1 MPPTPTPNKNKRTP
15 KKDCMGF
22 PGGSVM
28 KNQLSMQ
35 GCRSHGFEPW
45 VRKIPWRRKWQP
57 TPVFLLGE
65 SHGQRSLVGT
75 VHGVTICTCRRV
87 CMNPSMVLGKTWRG
101 GVYMTFSLHDM
112 TLLPSWRR
120 GGVRTHLTVDKPIQ
134 TGLWDPDSPTKPVL
148 TETTPLG

>member
-1 MPPTPTPNKNKRTP
+1 M
-15 KKDCMGF
+15 
-22 PGGSVM
+22 
-28 KNQLSMQ
+28 
-35 GCRSHGFEPW
+35 
-45 VRKIPWRRKWQP
+45 
-57 TPVFLLGE
+57 
-65 SHGQRSLVGT
+65 GT

-112 TLLPSWRR
+112 TVLPSWRR